1 VLETFKPIY
10 AHAFDLAMA
19 RKLGFSAADPALT
32 PLHTSAL
39 ELLAAQRVDFTLF
52 WRRLSQR
59 AAGAED
65 SAQRVQDLFID
76 PSAALAW
83 LDTFDRAHAQLPAL
97 SQAPQMLRTNPAVVL
112 RNHLGEL
119 AIRAAQAGDFA
130 PLAQLQSAL
139 DTPFDEPLANPHF
152 TALPPDWAQG
162 IEISCSS

>member
-1 VLETFKPIY
+1 
-10 AHAFDLAMA
+10 MA
-19 RKLGFSAADPALT
+19 RKLGFSAADPALA
-32 PLHTSAL
+32 PLHISAL

-52 WRRLSQR
+52 WRRLSLR
-59 AAGAED
+59 ATGQED

-76 PSAALAW
+76 PRAALAW
-83 LDTFDRAHAQLPAL
+83 LGTFDRTHAELPAL

-119 AIRAAQAGDFA
+119 AIRAAQGGDFA
-130 PLAQLQSAL
+130 PLAQLQNAL
-139 DTPFDEPLANPHF
+139 DTPFDEPLAHPHF